1 MTIEVI
7 VTDFKFAFWE
17 QMKKVSPFSWFIFN
31 LSKYLVSQLVC
42 NSLQVSFYWP
52 LYDIKPL
59 GSRSIEE
66 EGRPTTDMKRAL
78 SKLPFACGLEM
89 KLHLSLSGSS
99 KYKAALL
106 YSHHSVVKSSK
117 VFKKYSVHG
126 SMTELPRCLYAHR
139 NQRGHI
145 MLSG

>member
-1 MTIEVI
+1 MDHEIFSSNNSILRSSAIHPIIATADLFSQFEGEGITSAFVQAYDIEVII

-59 GSRSIEE
+59 GSRS
-66 EGRPTTDMKRAL
+66 RRRADRL
-78 SKLPFACGLEM
+78 R
-89 KLHLSLSGSS
+89 
-99 KYKAALL
+99 
-106 YSHHSVVKSSK
+106 
-117 VFKKYSVHG
+117 
-126 SMTELPRCLYAHR
+126 T
-139 NQRGHI
+139 
-145 MLSG
+145 

>member
-1 MTIEVI
+1 MLTLQANSQFHILKQKVLSELVQAYDIEVII
-7 VTDFKFAFWE
+7 VTDFKFAFLE

-66 EGRPTTDMKRAL
+66 GPTDYGHEK
-78 SKLPFACGLEM
+78 G
-89 KLHLSLSGSS
+89 
-99 KYKAALL
+99 
-106 YSHHSVVKSSK
+106 
-117 VFKKYSVHG
+117 FK
-126 SMTELPRCLYAHR
+126 
-139 NQRGHI
+139 
-145 MLSG
+145 

>member
-1 MTIEVI
+1 MTWRKIISTQTLGLSKLTLQANSQFHKLKQKVLSELVQAYDIEVII

-66 EGRPTTDMKRAL
+66 GPTDYGHEK
-78 SKLPFACGLEM
+78 G
-89 KLHLSLSGSS
+89 
-99 KYKAALL
+99 
-106 YSHHSVVKSSK
+106 
-117 VFKKYSVHG
+117 FK
-126 SMTELPRCLYAHR
+126 
-139 NQRGHI
+139 
-145 MLSG
+145 

>member
-1 MTIEVI
+1 
-7 VTDFKFAFWE
+7 
-17 QMKKVSPFSWFIFN
+17 
-31 LSKYLVSQLVC
+31 
-42 NSLQVSFYWP
+42 
-52 LYDIKPL
+52 
-59 GSRSIEE
+59 
-66 EGRPTTDMKRAL
+66 MKRAL

-126 SMTELPRCLYAHR
+126 ASKMSLCSQESKRTYNVIRLRLLL
-139 NQRGHI
+139 
-145 MLSG
+145 LSIEERKSTINYNYRDLNISFGNNSRFNTWE